1 MALLVQIALQ
11 LVLPAVLLFDL
22 FKKSYRQRR
31 DWIVDLVLTGLILL
45 FVFLIAR
52 WDWTSY
58 YFRVLLFPAYGLVA
72 YVSFRCIDRKK
83 DGTFEPLTT
92 KQYLTYGAKGLIIVV
107 ALIANVS
114 AFRGYVA
121 PDDTIDL
128 SYPLRSGLYY
138 VGGGGSNHWV
148 NGHSLHPHQE
158 YAIDIVQ
165 LNAFG
170 NRARGLNPEQL
181 ERYTIFGDRVY
192 SPCTGTIL
200 KSVDAYP
207 DLPPPQRDE
216 EHLAGNHVVIA
227 CRGVE
232 VVLAHLK
239 EGSVT
244 VQEEEEVVEGQVIGQ
259 VGNSGNTSQPH
270 LHIHAER
277 EGASR
282 GQILEGEAV
291 PIRFAGRFLVRNSL
305 FTGRKN
311 VETESVEAASPII
324 D

>member
-22 FKKSYRQRR
+22 FKKSYSQRR
-31 DWIVDLVLTGLILL
+31 DWIVDLILTGLILL
-45 FVFLIAR
+45 FVFFIAR

-58 YFRVLLFPAYGLVA
+58 YFRVLLFPAYGLIA
-72 YVSFRCIDRKK
+72 YVSYRCIDRKK
-83 DGTFEPLTT
+83 DRVFEVLTT
-92 KQYLTYGAKGLIIVV
+92 KQYISYGAKRLIILI

-114 AFRGYVA
+114 ALRGYFA
-121 PDDTIDL
+121 PDDTIEL

-170 NRARGLNPEQL
+170 NRARGLNPEKL
-181 ERYTIFGDRVY
+181 ERYTIYGDRVC
-192 SPCTGTIL
+192 SPCAGTIV
-200 KSVDAYP
+200 KSVDKYP
-207 DLPPPQRDE
+207 DLVPPQRDE
-216 EHLAGNHVVIA
+216 EHLAGNHVVIG
-227 CRGVE
+227 CKGVE

-239 EGSVT
+239 AGSIT
-244 VQEEEEVVEGQVIGQ
+244 VHEEEEVVEGQIIGQ

-277 EGASR
+277 EGALK

-291 PIRFAGRFLVRNSL
+291 PIRFDGRFLVRNSL

-311 VETESVEAASPII
+311 VEAAPADTTSRPIH
-324 D
+324 